1 MRRFGRNVIL
11 QLFEVD
17 FSMRLPFS
25 LIGRR
30 TIVLDPFY
38 KRSCFVFG
46 ELASV
51 MDHLHRVRDFEFDL
65 LYGQT

>member
-1 MRRFGRNVIL
+1 
-11 QLFEVD
+11 
-17 FSMRLPFS
+17 MRLPVS
-25 LIGRR
+25 LVGRR

-46 ELASV
+46 ELTSV